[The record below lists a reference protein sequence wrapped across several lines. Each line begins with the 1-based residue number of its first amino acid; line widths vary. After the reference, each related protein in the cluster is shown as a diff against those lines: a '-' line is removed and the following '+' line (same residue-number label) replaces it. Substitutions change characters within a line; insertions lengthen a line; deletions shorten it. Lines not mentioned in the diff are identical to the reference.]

1 VTVASSL
8 RKLVVVGID
17 GSLNIVTT
25 GTGGSAS
32 DSVDATLFARPE
44 ADMEIV
50 APVWSA
56 DGRWL
61 AWTETDGVE
70 GRIRVVEESSRNSL
84 IDIPGFVAFC
94 LDPSPDGHRLAH
106 LASGPLGLELGVT
119 DIDSGDTELVARGAP
134 LYWSWSPDGQR
145 LAIHNESELSIV
157 GLGQGPERPEADRLV
172 TDDSGKYLVPWWSP
186 AGDEIIYVDG
196 ESRLVVL
203 NLALWEAGGGEPAVL
218 ADDQEG
224 YRFAVD
230 PNGRRV
236 AFVCRGEDG
245 EAAVRV
251 LDRLTGES
259 VIAFDESVGGLWWC
273 PDGRRLLALVRAST
287 DAEASVRWAIWD
299 HSDVVVGES
308 FQMSS
313 TLAATVLPFF
323 EQFAPAHRLW
333 SPDGRAVVTAGVSDG
348 GRSEIIVQ
356 ELDIPTSR
364 VVVAQGTVAWW
375 APR

>member
-1 VTVASSL
+1 MASSV
-8 RKLVVVGID
+8 RKLVVVDID

-25 GTGGSAS
+25 GTGNAVPR
-32 DSVDATLFARPE
+32 SVDVSLFARPE
-44 ADMEIV
+44 ADMEII

-70 GRIRVVEESSRNSL
+70 GRIRVVEESSRDSL
-84 IDIPGFVAFC
+84 IDVPGFVAFC
-94 LDPSPDGHRLAH
+94 LDPSPDGQRLAH

-134 LYWSWSPDGQR
+134 LYWSWSPDGRR
-145 LAIHNESELSIV
+145 LAIHNGSELRIV
-157 GLGQGPERPEADRLV
+157 ALGAGAERSEADRLV
-172 TDDSGKYLVPWWSP
+172 TDDTGQYLAPWWSP
-186 AGDEIIYVDG
+186 TGDEIIYVDG

-203 NLALWEAGGGEPAVL
+203 NLALWEAGAGEPAVL
-218 ADDQEG
+218 VDDQEG

-230 PNGRRV
+230 SNGRRV

-259 VIAFDESVGGLWWC
+259 VIAFDESVAGLWWC
-273 PDGRRLLALVRAST
+273 PDGRRLLALVRAPK
-287 DAEASVRWAIWD
+287 DAESSVRWAVWD

-323 EQFAPAHRLW
+323 EQFAPAHHLW
-333 SPDGRAVVTAGVSDG
+333 SPDGRAVVTAGVGDG

-356 ELDIPTSR
+356 ELDSPTSR
-364 VVVAQGTVAWW
+364 VVVAEGTVAWW